1 MKKLV
6 LIAAAFI
13 LMLPTAF
20 AQKGLHAG
28 LKVTPITTWMF
39 NKDVSDAG
47 VALDYKTTFGY
58 MFGATVNYHF
68 TDGFGLGADF
78 LYSSQGQSYKGTAF
92 GIDYEGKQNIKYLKI
107 PVLIHF
113 NTNSEEVV
121 YFQGS
126 FGPQFGLLLAAKA
139 EDFAG
144 GSTDNKEA
152 FKSLNIGLVLG
163 FGLGFNVHEN
173 FKIHAGLR
181 FDGAF
186 ADAEDKDSAYW
197 LTQPGGADREVTRN
211 VTGGVELGFI
221 YVLPVR

>member
-28 LKVTPITTWMF
+28 LKVTPMTTWMF
-39 NKDVSDAG
+39 NSDFSDAG
-47 VALDYKTTFGY
+47 DELDYKTTFGY

-78 LYSSQGQSYKGTAF
+78 LYSSQGQNFTSF
-92 GIDYEGKQNIKYLKI
+92 GEDGAQLKVKYLKI
-107 PVLIHF
+107 PILLHF

-121 YFQGS
+121 YFQGT
-126 FGPQFGLLLAAKA
+126 FGPQFGVLLSGEIQDPSNLIGDIDVKD
-139 EDFAG
+139 EL
-144 GSTDNKEA
+144 E
-152 FKSLNIGLVLG
+152 SLNIGLVLG

-173 FKIHAGLR
+173 FKINAGLR
-181 FDGAF
+181 FDGALTS
-186 ADAEDKDSAYW
+186 ATNEDGIFGSEK
-197 LTQPGGADREVTRN
+197 TTN
-211 VTGGVELGFI
+211 VTGGVEVGFI
-221 YVLPVR
+221 YVLPID

>member
-13 LMLPTAF
+13 LMLPSAF

-47 VALDYKTTFGY
+47 DDLDYKTTFGY

-78 LYSSQGQSYKGTAF
+78 LYSSQGQNFTRF
-92 GIDYEGKQNIKYLKI
+92 GEDGGGLKVKYLKI

-113 NTNSEEVV
+113 NTNSDEVV
-121 YFQGS
+121 YFQGT
-126 FGPQFGLLLAAKA
+126 FGPQFGVLLSAKN
-139 EDFAG
+139 EFAG
-144 GSTDNKEA
+144 LEIDVKDDFE
-152 FKSLNIGLVLG
+152 SLNIGLVLG

-173 FKIHAGLR
+173 FKINAGLR
-181 FDGAF
+181 FDGALTS
-186 ADAEDKDSAYW
+186 ATDSKGIFG
-197 LTQPGGADREVTRN
+197 TEKTTN

>member
-13 LMLPTAF
+13 LMLPSAF

-39 NKDVSDAG
+39 NKDVSDRG
-47 VALDYKTTFGY
+47 EDLDYKTTFGY

-78 LYSSQGQSYKGTAF
+78 LYSSQGQSYKGTVLGLDF
-92 GIDYEGKQNIKYLKI
+92 EGKQSVNYLKI
-107 PVLIHF
+107 PILLHF
-113 NTNSEEVV
+113 NTKSEEVV

-126 FGPQFGLLLAAKA
+126 FGPQFGLLLAAET
-139 EDFAG
+139 EDFLG
-144 GSTDNKEA
+144 NKVSNKDDFE
-152 FKSLNIGLVLG
+152 SLNIGLVLG

-173 FKIHAGLR
+173 FKINAGLR
-181 FDGAF
+181 FDGALT
-186 ADAEDKDSAYW
+186 DAAKNSGFGTEK
-197 LTQPGGADREVTRN
+197 TTN

>member
-13 LMLPTAF
+13 LMLPSAF

-39 NKDVSDAG
+39 NKDFSDAG
-47 VALDYKTTFGY
+47 DELDYKTTFGC

-78 LYSSQGQSYKGTAF
+78 LYSSQGQNFKSF
-92 GIDYEGKQNIKYLKI
+92 GEDGAELKVKYLKI
-107 PVLIHF
+107 PILLHF

-121 YFQGS
+121 YFQGN
-126 FGPQFGLLLAAKA
+126 FGPQFGVLLSGEVQDPNNLIGDVDVKD
-139 EDFAG
+139 EL
-144 GSTDNKEA
+144 E
-152 FKSLNIGLVLG
+152 SLNIGLVLG

-173 FKIHAGLR
+173 FKINAGLR
-181 FDGAF
+181 FDGALTS
-186 ADAEDKDSAYW
+186 ATDSKGIFG
-197 LTQPGGADREVTRN
+197 TEKTTN